1 MREKI
6 IKVLENLR
14 WGEYLPEEQVADQI
28 ISTLIESL
36 PEEIDWVK
44 DIPPILRDSEMKKGE
59 VCGWNMYRERVINL
73 LRGTK

>member
-6 IKVLENLR
+6 IEIIKNSMQYKDED
-14 WGEYLPEEQVADQI
+14 VADQI

-36 PEEIDWVK
+36 PEEMDNLGDVVITYVQGVK
-44 DIPPILRDSEMKKGE
+44 DGRNS
-59 VCGWNMYRERVINL
+59 YRNEVINL